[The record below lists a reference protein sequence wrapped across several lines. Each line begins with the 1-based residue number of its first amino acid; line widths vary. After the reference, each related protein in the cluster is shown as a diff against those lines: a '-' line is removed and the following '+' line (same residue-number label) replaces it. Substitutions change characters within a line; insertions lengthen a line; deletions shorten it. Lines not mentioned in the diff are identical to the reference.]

1 MSLFALRDISR
12 RFEQSVAL
20 VDVTLSIAPGEVVAL
35 AGPSG
40 SGKTTLLNLLGL
52 IDSPSTGTL
61 HFDGADVSA
70 LSSDALTQL
79 RRQRLAFV
87 FQSLNLMPVLSAA
100 ENVEYFLLR
109 QGVAHASARALE
121 ALEAVGLAK
130 FAGQRASRLSGGQ
143 QQRVAIAQAL
153 ARKPQVVLADEP
165 TAALDHRTGADIIDL
180 LLRLNSEQNVT
191 VIFSSHD
198 PKVINA
204 ARRVIALEDGRL
216 TGGGA

>member
-1 MSLFALRDISR
+1 MSLYALRDISR
-12 RFEQSVAL
+12 RFNDSVAL
-20 VDVTLSIAPGEVVAL
+20 ANVSLSIEAGELVAL

-52 IDSPSTGTL
+52 LDSPSQGSL
-61 HFDGADVSA
+61 HFEGADVST
-70 LSSDALTQL
+70 LSAAALTQI

-87 FQSLNLMPVLSAA
+87 FQSLNLMPVLTAA

-109 QGVAHASARALE
+109 QGVADAPTRARDAL
-121 ALEAVGLAK
+121 AAVGLAK

-165 TAALDHRTGADIIDL
+165 TAALDHATGAEIIAL
-180 LLRLNSEQNVT
+180 LQQLNAEQKVT

-198 PKVINA
+198 PKVLKA
-204 ARRVIALEDGRL
+204 ARRVIELEDGRL
-216 TGGGA
+216 K